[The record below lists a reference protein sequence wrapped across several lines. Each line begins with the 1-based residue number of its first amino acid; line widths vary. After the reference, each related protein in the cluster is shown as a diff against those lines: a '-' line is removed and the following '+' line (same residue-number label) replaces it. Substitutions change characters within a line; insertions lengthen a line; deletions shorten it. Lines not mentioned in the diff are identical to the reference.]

1 MPCQSRGLDMK
12 RRKFITLLGGAA
24 VAWPYAVRAQQ
35 SGKPLTIGVLG
46 ANAVVWAPWTA
57 AFVSRLQELGW
68 IDGHTIAIEYRWA
81 EGSSERVSEIAAD
94 FLRQKVAL
102 IVTYGSAA
110 AVLKQATTVTPIVF
124 AVAIDAVRGASLA
137 RPGGNLTGMSIQ
149 QSDLVGKRLELLR
162 EVIPQ
167 FRRLAIMF
175 DAGFA
180 NSVME
185 ASDVKAAAHAL
196 GLDFASL
203 EIRRPED
210 IPTTFEALHAKVDAL
225 YVVSDAL
232 IAAMRTRIITL
243 ALNVRLPTIL
253 SYRDYVVAG
262 GLMSYGPNFADLF
275 RHAADIVDEVLRGTK
290 PGDIPVE
297 QASKFELVINRTTAK
312 IIGLQI
318 PTTLLATAD
327 EVLE

>member
-1 MPCQSRGLDMK
+1 MK
-12 RRKFITLLGGAA
+12 RRTFITLLGGAA
-24 VAWPYAVRAQQ
+24 LAWPYVVRAQQ
-35 SGKPLTIGVLG
+35 LGKPLTIGLLG
-46 ANAVVWAPWTA
+46 ANAAVWAPWTA
-57 AFVSRLQELGW
+57 AFVSRLQEHGW
-68 IDGHTIAIEYRWA
+68 VEGHTIAIEYRWA

-110 AVLKQATTVTPIVF
+110 AVLKQTTTVTPVVF
-124 AVAIDAVRGASLA
+124 AVAIDAVRSGLVAGWA
-137 RPGGNLTGMSIQ
+137 QPGGNLTGMSIQ
-149 QSDLVGKRLELLR
+149 QADLVGKRLELLR
-162 EVIPQ
+162 GVIPR

-175 DAGFA
+175 DAGFTS
-180 NSVME
+180 SVME
-185 ASDVKAAAHAL
+185 ASDLKAAARAL
-196 GLDFASL
+196 GLDFTSL

-210 IPTTFEALHAKVDAL
+210 IPTTFEALHAKADAL

-232 IAAMRTRIITL
+232 LATMRTRIITL
-243 ALNVRLPTIL
+243 ALNARLPTIL
-253 SYRDYVVAG
+253 SYRDYVEAG

-275 RHAADIVDEVLRGTK
+275 RRAADMVDKVLRGTK

-297 QASKFELVINRTTAK
+297 QARKFELVINRTTANK
-312 IIGLQI
+312 IGLQI

>member
-1 MPCQSRGLDMK
+1 MK
-12 RRKFITLLGGAA
+12 RRNFIALLGSAA
-24 VAWPYAVRAQQ
+24 FAWPYAADAQQ
-35 SGKPLTIGVLG
+35 SDKPITIGVLG
-46 ANAVVWAPWTA
+46 ADATVWAPWTS
-57 AFVSRLQELGW
+57 AFVARLGELGW
-68 IDGHTIAIEYRWA
+68 IKGHNIAIDYRWA
-81 EGSSERVSEIAAD
+81 EGSSERISEIAAD
-94 FLRQKVAL
+94 FLREKVAL
-102 IVTYGSAA
+102 IVTYGAAA

-124 AVAIDAVRGASLA
+124 AVAIDAVRGGLVPSLA

-149 QSDLVGKRLELLR
+149 QSDLVAKRIELLR
-162 EVIPQ
+162 GIIPQ

-180 NSVME
+180 TSVME
-185 ASDVKAAAHAL
+185 ASDIKAAARTL

-210 IPTTFEALHAKVDAL
+210 IPSTFEALNAKVDAI

-232 IAAMRTRIITL
+232 IATNRTRIITL
-243 ALNVRLPTIL
+243 ALNARMPTIL
-253 SYRDYVVAG
+253 SYRDYVVVG
-262 GLMSYGPNFADLF
+262 GLMSYGPNFIDLF
-275 RHAADIVDEVLRGTK
+275 RRAADQVDKILRGTK
-290 PGDIPVE
+290 PSDIPVE

-312 IIGLQI
+312 TLGVQI

>member
-1 MPCQSRGLDMK
+1 MK

-35 SGKPLTIGVLG
+35 SGKLLTIGVLG
-46 ANAVVWAPWTA
+46 ANAAVWAPWMA

-68 IDGHTIAIEYRWA
+68 VEGHSIAIEYRWA

-110 AVLKQATTVTPIVF
+110 AVLKQQRTVTPIVF
-124 AVAIDAVRGASLA
+124 AVAIDAVRGGLVASLA

-162 EVIPQ
+162 GVIPQ
-167 FRRLAIMF
+167 LRRLAIMF

-180 NSVME
+180 VSVME
-185 ASDVKAAAHAL
+185 AGDAKAAARAL
-196 GLDFASL
+196 DLDFASL
-203 EIRRPED
+203 EIRRPDD
-210 IPTTFEALHAKVDAL
+210 IPTYFEALHDKVDAL

-232 IAAMRTRIITL
+232 IATMRTRIITL
-243 ALNVRLPTIL
+243 ALNARLPTIL

-275 RHAADIVDEVLRGTK
+275 RRAADMVDKVLRGAS